1 MPKVPKAHLEQR
13 REQILDAAIACF
25 ARKGFEHTTMA
36 DIAAQAGVSDTLA
49 YRYFSGKDE
58 LIEAAV
64 RRHGDSTVA
73 GLLGEHDGVEDFRSL
88 LDMLIDSSVRRFEH
102 PEEMKTTMGMYLRSW
117 AEALHDEEI
126 RQEVVSRWHDGF
138 DIAEGLITRAQQQ
151 GQLNPNLDSRAI
163 AWVML
168 AAHYGANILAVVDPE
183 VDLEKGQ
190 QVMVAMVLGGLAG
203 ETTRSFAG
211 DDPSREEHG

>member
-1 MPKVPKAHLEQR
+1 MPKVPQAHLEQR
-13 REQILDAAIACF
+13 RQQILDAAIACF

-49 YRYFSGKDE
+49 YRYFSGKDA

-64 RRHGDSTVA
+64 RRHGDSSVDQ
-73 GLLGEHDGVEDFRSL
+73 LLGVHDGVEDFRSL
-88 LDMLIDSSVRRFEH
+88 LDMLIGTSVRRFEH
-102 PEEMKTTMGMYLRSW
+102 PEEMKTTMGIYLRSW

-126 RQEVVSRWHDGF
+126 RQEVVNRWHDGF
-138 DIAEGLITRAQQQ
+138 DIAEGLIVRAQQQ

-168 AAHYGANILAVVDPE
+168 ATHYGANILAVVDPE
-183 VDLEKGQ
+183 VDLEKGKE
-190 QVMVAMVLGGLAG
+190 VMVAMFFGGLGGDTTRGLAG
-203 ETTRSFAG
+203 EDTSG
-211 DDPSREEHG
+211 EEQR